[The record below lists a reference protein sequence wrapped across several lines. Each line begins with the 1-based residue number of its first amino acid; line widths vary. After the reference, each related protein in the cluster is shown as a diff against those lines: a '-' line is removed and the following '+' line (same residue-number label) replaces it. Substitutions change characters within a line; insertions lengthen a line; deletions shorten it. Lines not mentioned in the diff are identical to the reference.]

1 MTLSSTDRW
10 RRFWYLQSLEIR
22 LEGMPGKRRRAVVR
36 ELGASLELAA
46 GEQGMRSAITDLG
59 RPAVLARQYLEQ
71 EPERRPRWSAG
82 ALAAALVL
90 GWWLYSTLFYTAGML
105 DALHSTGV
113 TVPATGSFF
122 GTSVVATFNDGEI
135 SAGFRG
141 WPWAATVLVLLTFL
155 LVGRCWNALP
165 GRRSRTPAAA

>member
-10 RRFWYLQSLEIR
+10 RRFWYLQSLELR
-22 LEGMPGKRRRAVVR
+22 LEGIPGKRRRAVIR
-36 ELGASLELAA
+36 ELTSSVDLAA
-46 GEQGMRSAITDLG
+46 AEQGMRSALDDLG
-59 RPAVLARQYLEQ
+59 RPAELARQYLEQ

-90 GWWLYSTLFYTAGML
+90 AGWLYSTLFYAAGML
-105 DALHSTGV
+105 DALQSSGV
-113 TVPATGSFF
+113 TAPATGSFF

-141 WPWAATVLVLLTFL
+141 WPWAATLVALATFL

-165 GRRSRTPAAA
+165 SRRGHLTATT